1 MSDKYGSGQD
11 PYTYPDSNVLINKL
25 GVNDDSQFD
34 DAERQ
39 LSELAVLDI
48 EFEEPPYDLHYWCGL
63 HGKIFGDLFDWAG
76 EIRRID
82 ISKGQTRFCTVSRIE
97 IEANKIF
104 TQLSNDDFL
113 QGLERPALITQLAEY
128 YSDLNVIHPFREGNG
143 RSQRLLFEHMIIN
156 CGYGASFENIGVQEW
171 LAANVAGYHGNT
183 RPLADI
189 FEKSIL

>member
-11 PYTYPDSNVLINKL
+11 PYTYPDSDVLINKL
-25 GVNDDSQFD
+25 GIEDDGEFEY
-34 DAERQ
+34 AERQ

-48 EFEEPPYDLHYWCGL
+48 EFEEPPYDLHYWRYL
-63 HGKIFGDLFDWAG
+63 HGKIFRDLFDWAG
-76 EIRRID
+76 EIRIID
-82 ISKGQTRFCTVSRIE
+82 FAKGQTRFCTVSRIE

-104 TQLSNDDFL
+104 TRLSGEGFL
-113 QGLERPALITQLAEY
+113 QGLERAALIVRLAEY

-156 CGYGASFENIGVQEW
+156 CGYGISFEKIGVQEW

-183 RPLADI
+183 RLLADI

>member
-1 MSDKYGSGQD
+1 MPDKYGSGQD

-25 GVNDDSQFD
+25 GINDDSKFG

-76 EIRRID
+76 EIRCID
-82 ISKGQTRFCTVSRIE
+82 ISKGQTRFCTASRIE

-104 TQLSNDDFL
+104 TQLSNDAFL
-113 QGLERPALITQLAEY
+113 QGFERPALIIQLAEY

-156 CGYGASFENIGVQEW
+156 CGYGVSFEKIGIQEW

-189 FEKSIL
+189 FDKSIL

>member
-11 PYTYPDSNVLINKL
+11 PYTYPGSDVLINKL
-25 GVNDDSQFD
+25 GITHDRQFD
-34 DAERQ
+34 HAERQ

-48 EFEEPPYDLHYWCGL
+48 EFEEPPYDLQYWCAL
-63 HGKIFGDLFDWAG
+63 HRKLFRDLFDWAG
-76 EIRRID
+76 EIRCID
-82 ISKGQTRFCTVSRIE
+82 IAKGQTRFCSVPRIE

-104 TQLSNDDFL
+104 MQLSRDNFL
-113 QGLERPALITQLAEY
+113 QDLERPTLIARLAEY

-143 RSQRLLFEHMIIN
+143 RSQRLLFEHIIIN
-156 CGYGASFENIGVQEW
+156 CGYGVSFEKIGVQEW
-171 LAANVAGYHGNT
+171 LTANIAGYHGNT